1 MSDPFCVLVLG
12 ALRSL
17 PPPLLPRSLLPSF
30 LREMDRE
37 RSTLEKQEK
46 KVIIDIKASA
56 KAGQNDVTRIQA
68 KDLVRT
74 RNHIKKMIL
83 MKSQIQTVSLSIQ
96 GMKSTNT
103 MAQAMKNVTKAMG
116 RMNKSM
122 NMPQITAIMQ
132 EFEKQSEMMAMK
144 QEIMDDAV
152 DDVMGEED
160 DEEETEAIV
169 DQVFEELG
177 LNLAEGMASAGT
189 TDPVATPVATDTADA
204 DLMARLENLRGGG
217 GAP

>member
-1 MSDPFCVLVLG
+1 LVSRT
-12 ALRSL
+12 APQNHRKN
-17 PPPLLPRSLLPSF
+17 RT
-30 LREMDRE
+30 R
-37 RSTLEKQEK
+37 QE
-46 KVIIDIKASA
+46 
-56 KAGQNDVTRIQA
+56 VTRIQA
-68 KDLVRT
+68 KDLVRC
-74 RNHIKKMIL
+74 RSHIKKMIL

-103 MAQAMKNVTKAMG
+103 MAQAMSNVTKAMG

-122 NMPQITAIMQ
+122 NMPQITAIMA
-132 EFEKQSEMMAMK
+132 EFEKQSEMMSMK

-169 DQVFEELG
+169 DQVFMELG
-177 LNLAEGMASAGT
+177 LNISEEMSTPGTGGMAPT
-189 TDPVATPVATDTADA
+189 TTAPAATDADA

-217 GAP
+217 AA